1 MLITS
6 LAGGGAEKV
15 ASELSLNLSRNI
27 DRQIVILSDKV
38 SYPSKE
44 PPLSLG
50 IKFRKP
56 LALWIPYA
64 FLLGVIKYRK
74 LLKSYKPDL
83 SLSFLTLDNLIN
95 IISNYG
101 NPDTKTIIS
110 VHIALSMKFKNS
122 LPDRMAK
129 FVIKNLYNHA
139 DLIVAVSEG
148 VREELI
154 SDFNIKSSK
163 IKVMYNAVDI
173 NKIQGLSEESID
185 DESWFNEDV
194 PLIINVGRLAIQKG
208 QWHLIRAFSE
218 VRKHRKCRLIIRGSG
233 ELQEYLSNLVKELN
247 LTEDVKFLGW
257 KDNPYKYIAKSSF
270 FVSSSLWEALP
281 YALTESMACGRPIIS
296 TDCKYG
302 PREILGENEY
312 GILVPP
318 MDGKLRNALEP
329 LSTNEQILSK
339 AIINFLDN
347 TELRNLYAQKS
358 KERVKNFAVEKC
370 IKNYES
376 II

>member
-6 LAGGGAEKV
+6 LAGGGAERV
-15 ASELSLNLSRNI
+15 ASELSLNLSSEIN
-27 DRQIVILSDKV
+27 RQIIILTDEV

-56 LALWIPYA
+56 LTLSIPYS

-74 LLKSYKPDL
+74 LLKTHKPDA
-83 SLSFLTLDNLIN
+83 SLSFLTLDNFIN

-101 NPDTKTIIS
+101 NRDTKTIIS

-122 LPDRMAK
+122 LQDRIAK
-129 FVIKNLYNHA
+129 LVIKKLYSQA

-148 VREELI
+148 VRDELV
-154 SDFNIKSSK
+154 SDFKIKPDK
-163 IKVMYNAVDI
+163 IKVLYNAVDI
-173 NKIQGLSEESID
+173 SKIQTLSDECID
-185 DESWFNEDV
+185 DESWFNEDI

-218 VRKHRKCRLIIRGSG
+218 VRQHKKCRLVIRGNG
-233 ELQEYLSNLVKELN
+233 ELKEYLENLVKELN
-247 LTEDVKFLGW
+247 LSDDVKFLGW
-257 KDNPYKYIAKSSF
+257 KENPYKYIAKASF

-281 YALTESMACGRPIIS
+281 YALTESMACGCPIIS

-312 GILVPP
+312 GMLVPP
-318 MDGKLRNALEP
+318 MDGKLRSALEP
-329 LSTNEQILSK
+329 LSTNEKYLSR
-339 AIINFLDN
+339 AIINLLDN
-347 TELRNLYAQKS
+347 AELRDFYAQKS
-358 KERVKNFAVEKC
+358 KGRVKNFAVEKC
-370 IKNYES
+370 IKEYEK
-376 II
+376 IF

>member
-15 ASELSLNLSRNI
+15 ASELSLNLSQKI

-64 FLLGVIKYRK
+64 FLLGIIKYRK

-101 NPDTKTIIS
+101 NPHTKTVIS

-122 LPDRMAK
+122 LPDKIAK
-129 FVIKNLYNHA
+129 FVIRNLYNHA